1 MPGATARGKK
11 QFLQTLLSV
20 SGEHSHHPE
29 VRELHSGNPLMKR
42 VGAGNMASVLS
53 LPPPSRK
60 HGSLTTIISDKV
72 SACTSVMVKGN
83 MVGNAIGA
91 VTGPHPRPQA

>member
-1 MPGATARGKK
+1 MT
-11 QFLQTLLSV
+11 
-20 SGEHSHHPE
+20 
-29 VRELHSGNPLMKR
+29 
-42 VGAGNMASVLS
+42 SVLS